1 MICMYIRCKK
11 YIRCIYIDVRCI
23 YIEMYSNSS
32 SSSVYVCV
40 YRVE

>member
-11 YIRCIYIDVRCI
+11 YIDVYIDVRCI
-23 YIEMYSNSS
+23 YIEMYSNNS